1 MRKFNEKHARFYA
14 AQVFLALEYLHFLHL
29 IYRDLKPEN
38 VMIDKNGYIKI
49 TDFGFVKVAH
59 ILGYLIIFVILND
72 I

>member
-49 TDFGFVKVAH
+49 TDFGFVKVAY
-59 ILGYLIIFVILND
+59 I
-72 I
+72 

>member
-1 MRKFNEKHARFYA
+1 MILSPFRMRKFNEKHARFYA

-49 TDFGFVKVAH
+49 TDFGFVKVAC
-59 ILGYLIIFVILND
+59 ILSY
-72 I
+72 